1 MHDDQRD
8 DTNDMQ
14 TENALR
20 AALNEASRRELAAA
34 SPELD
39 ARVLSVAGERGRG
52 GLRVLPWIFASAAVA
67 LAALAWGMNRE
78 TEAPTPKRADVA
90 DVDTSAQV
98 RGRQYVLALHETENS
113 VTAQNL
119 DTFDIVRVAAGGSL
133 GGRALVRVQPNAIY
147 LEGADG
153 ATDIVLPAA
162 FNEESEALL
171 AGECSALR
179 ARFQAGVMTPANLDR
194 LGDIARFGV
203 VDAVRLLETIAGSDT
218 GLRAAAEAT
227 LTARKGF
234 SAIQKLVATACDGA
248 DRFRRQAISSLCLVE
263 APLAVDCLKTI
274 VASQDRQ
281 FAEFVVRSAT
291 AGGATDQALTVLRH
305 AAEQSPDPDVRMLA
319 RQSLDTLLAGNR

>member
-1 MHDDQRD
+1 MHDEHHDEAH
-8 DTNDMQ
+8 DMQ

-20 AALNEASRRELAAA
+20 AALNDASRRELAAA
-34 SPELD
+34 SPDLD
-39 ARVLSVAGERGRG
+39 ARVLSIAEERGRG
-52 GLRVLPWIFASAAVA
+52 GLRALPWIFAAAAVA
-67 LAALAWGMNRE
+67 LAALAWGMHRGKE
-78 TEAPTPKRADVA
+78 TPKPQRAAVA

-119 DTFDIVRVAAGGSL
+119 DTFDIVQVAAGGVLS
-133 GGRALVRVQPNAIY
+133 GRTLVKVQPNAIY

-153 ATDIVLPAA
+153 TTDIVLPAT

-171 AGECSALR
+171 AGECSALQ
-179 ARFQAGVMTPANLDR
+179 ARFQTGVMTPANLNR

-203 VDAVRLLETIAGSDT
+203 VDAVRLLEAIAASDT
-218 GLRAAAEAT
+218 DLRASAEET

-281 FAEFVVRSAT
+281 FAEFVVRNAS
-291 AGGATDQALTVLRH
+291 AGGPTDQALTVLRH
-305 AAEQSPDPDVRMLA
+305 AAEQSPDPDVRTLA
-319 RQSLDTLLAGNR
+319 RQALDKLLDHKR